1 MKHVSHSCVLFFC
14 VLWCLSYLGEV
25 EHDIDKNK
33 RDAKHKDPEDQVK
46 GEEPD

>member
-1 MKHVSHSCVLFFC
+1 MYFSLCP
-14 VLWCLSYLGEV
+14 SYLGEV

-46 GEEPD
+46 SEEPEGDKMSD